1 MHSLPPRA
9 PCRFPDTMQISFLLI
24 GRTIKSVG
32 RSYSPTRKRA
42 SNRPWQI
49 IQRAIHVGP
58 KEGKEDPF
66 HHELRPES
74 ERAKGGSDQRM
85 RPWRRRHVC
94 CVVHSR
100 VTKRR
105 ERERE
110 RERER
115 VGGRGNIPSRRRSH
129 KFVNA
134 PKGRNMGLPGP
145 AAATAILDCTRPLSE
160 FTLFGLLANYSGC
173 HAQDRPRGVR
183 RS

>member
-9 PCRFPDTMQISFLLI
+9 PCRVPDTMQISFLLI
-24 GRTIKSVG
+24 GRTIESVG

-105 ERERE
+105 GRER
-110 RERER
+110 
-115 VGGRGNIPSRRRSH
+115 GGNIPSRRRSH

-134 PKGRNMGLPGP
+134 LKGRNMGLPGL
-145 AAATAILDCTRPLSE
+145 AAASALHD
-160 FTLFGLLANYSGC
+160 F
-173 HAQDRPRGVR
+173 
-183 RS
+183 